1 MNDILEVLMT
11 LAVLC
16 IASMWITV
24 VFCYVLFILGVHDE

>member
-16 IASMWITV
+16 LASTWITV